1 MISAVAALDLQENF
15 SGTSKP
21 GMAYLVRLSARA
33 ERDFA
38 SLYEEIDAE
47 HSDAAL
53 EWYRGLKEA
62 ILSLSEH
69 PKRCPRTPEDARLR
83 HLLYGNQPH
92 VYRVIYRIH
101 EKQSRV
107 DVLHI
112 RHGARRRIKA
122 AG

>member
-1 MISAVAALDLQENF
+1 MR
-15 SGTSKP
+15 
-21 GMAYLVRLSARA
+21 YLVSVSARA

-53 EWYRGLKEA
+53 EWYRGLREA

-69 PKRCPRTPEDARLR
+69 PKRCPKTPEDARLR

-101 EKQSRV
+101 ERQRRV

-112 RHGARRRIKA
+112 RHGARRRLPA
-122 AG
+122 AR

>member
-1 MISAVAALDLQENF
+1 M
-15 SGTSKP
+15 
-21 GMAYLVRLSARA
+21 RA

-38 SLYEEIDAE
+38 RLYETIDAE
-47 HSDAAL
+47 RSGAAL
-53 EWYRGLKEA
+53 EWYRGLREA

-69 PKRCPRTPEDARLR
+69 PKRCPRAPEDSRLR

-101 EKQSRV
+101 EKQRRV

-112 RHGARRRIKA
+112 RHGKRGRMPTAR
-122 AG
+122 

>member
-1 MISAVAALDLQENF
+1 
-15 SGTSKP
+15 
-21 GMAYLVRLSARA
+21 MAYLVSVSVRA

-53 EWYRGLKEA
+53 EWYRGLKDA

-69 PKRCPRTPEDARLR
+69 PKRCPRTPEDSRLH

-92 VYRVIYRIH
+92 IYRVIYRIR
-101 EKQSRV
+101 EKQRQV
-107 DVLHI
+107 DVVHI
-112 RHGARRRIKA
+112 RHGARRPVKARRIT
-122 AG
+122 